1 MLRADVSLPKIPD
14 WAFVAYDDIFV
25 NLNGVSGGSEGG
37 FDQNRFFL
45 GFNHQFMKQFNMD
58 LGYQMQIINR
68 RQSELVNQINNMILL
83 QFFIN
88 L

>member
-1 MLRADVSLPKIPD
+1 MLHVDVLLPQVSD
-14 WAFVAYDDIFV
+14 WAFVEYDEIFV
-25 NLNGVSGGSEGG
+25 NLNTVGSGPEGG

-45 GFNHQFMKQFNMD
+45 GMNHQFMKQFHMHV
-58 LGYQMQIINR
+58 GYQMQMLNN